1 MGLKFDKIHACKND
15 YIMFCGDN
23 AALTECPKCG
33 TSCYKRRAD
42 EGDDGKETRRRVPR
56 KVAWYF
62 PIIPRLK
69 HLFATSKDA
78 RLLSWHSD
86 GRMVDDYIRHPV
98 DGIQWRVIDFKN
110 QTFADEP
117 RNLRFAL
124 STDGMNPFGNMS
136 SSHSVWPML
145 LTIYNLP
152 PWLCNKRRYMMM
164 SVLISGPCQPG
175 VNIDVYLRP
184 LIDDFKEL
192 WKEEGIRVY
201 DGFKRNI

>member
-1 MGLKFDKIHACKND
+1 
-15 YIMFCGDN
+15 
-23 AALTECPKCG
+23 
-33 TSCYKRRAD
+33 
-42 EGDDGKETRRRVPR
+42 
-56 KVAWYF
+56 
-62 PIIPRLK
+62 
-69 HLFATSKDA
+69 
-78 RLLSWHSD
+78 
-86 GRMVDDYIRHPV
+86 MVDDYIRQPA

-145 LTIYNLP
+145 LTIYNVP

-164 SVLISGPCQPG
+164 LVLISGSCQPG

-201 DGFKRNI
+201 NGFRKEHFNLCAMLFTTITDIPRHRSVSG